1 MHYYSVGKFLALEQ
15 DALMKATE
23 KAYEYTSLDREFFTL
38 VNPKIVSLQLF
49 NVPFRI
55 IS

>member
-1 MHYYSVGKFLALEQ
+1 MHYYSVGKFLAQEHEELK
-15 DALMKATE
+15 KATE

-38 VNPKIVSLQLF
+38 VNPKIVRLQLF

-55 IS
+55 TS